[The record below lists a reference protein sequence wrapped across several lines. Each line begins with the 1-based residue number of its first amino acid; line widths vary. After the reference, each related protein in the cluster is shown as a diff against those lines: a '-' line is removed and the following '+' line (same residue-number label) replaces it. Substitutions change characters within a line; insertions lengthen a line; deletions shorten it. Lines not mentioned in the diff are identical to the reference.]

1 MKGSSATEFVLVS
14 EAPALIP
21 VVQCVSAV
29 FGGITHVPS
38 SLRYLVVVAAPG
50 AGTRPATVLGK
61 FGKSFVSWVSLVRLF
76 SSQSFT
82 QSFQDP
88 EYPL

>member
-1 MKGSSATEFVLVS
+1 MKGLLATEFALVP

-38 SLRYLVVVAAPG
+38 SLRYLVVVDAPG
-50 AGTRPATVLGK
+50 AGTRPATVLVK
-61 FGKSFVSWVSLVRLF
+61 FGKSFVS
-76 SSQSFT
+76 
-82 QSFQDP
+82 
-88 EYPL
+88 